1 VNILVLITSTV
12 KLWNIPA
19 EHVDRL
25 RRAFPAHTFVHALSD
40 DEGMQA
46 APTTDA
52 AFAGHIPPE
61 LLAAAPRLR
70 WIHSPAAGIGG
81 MLYPEMV
88 RRAVVLTNSR
98 AMSADSIAEHVVM
111 VTLALFRQLPMAVA
125 RQAEGVWAQD
135 ELSSVRL
142 IAGSHVLIVGLGSIG
157 EALAVRMSAMG
168 ARVTGIRRRPSE
180 QRPPGVSAV
189 AGPDSLHRLL
199 RAADIVVISAP
210 QTRQTTGMIG
220 AAELCLMKRDAIL
233 VNVSRGKLVDER
245 ALVDALRERKIG
257 GAALD
262 VFEQEPLDGASPLW
276 RLPNVLIT
284 PHTAGFLPDHWGAA
298 TDLFAEN
305 LRRFD
310 AGLPLLNTVDK
321 DAEY

>member
-1 VNILVLITSTV
+1 VNILVFITSTV
-12 KLWNIPA
+12 KLWNIPHQ
-19 EHVDRL
+19 HVERL
-25 RRAFPAHTFVHALSD
+25 RRAFPAHAFVHAQSD
-40 DEGMQA
+40 AEAIAA
-46 APTTDA
+46 APDA
-52 AFAGHIPPE
+52 DIAFTGHIPPNV
-61 LLAAAPRLR
+61 LAAAPRLQ

-81 MLYPEMV
+81 MLYPEML
-88 RRAVVLTNSR
+88 RRSTVITNSR

-111 VTLALFRQLPMAVA
+111 VTLAMFRQLPMTVA
-125 RQAEGVWAQD
+125 RQSARIWAQD

-157 EALAVRMSAMG
+157 DALAVRMSAMG
-168 ARVTGIRRRPSE
+168 ARVTGIRRRPS
-180 QRPPGVSAV
+180 QPQSPAVSAV

-199 RAADIVVISAP
+199 PAADIVVISAP
-210 QTRQTTGMIG
+210 QTRETTRLIG
-220 AAELCLMKRDAIL
+220 QAELRLMKRAAIL

-245 ALVDALRERKIG
+245 ALIEALAERRIG

-262 VFEQEPLDGASPLW
+262 VFEDEPLDPGSPLW
-276 RLPNVLIT
+276 TMPHVLIT
-284 PHTAGFLPDHWGAA
+284 PHIAGFLPDHWGAA

-310 AGLPLLNTVDK
+310 AGEALLNVVDK